1 MMNCLRGM
9 RVLYLALGIVLA
21 DQLTKLL
28 VKGISIPALGL
39 SHQGMSYGESLP
51 LIGDWLKI
59 TYIENPNMAF
69 GLDISSK
76 LILVIFSTIASAG
89 ILYYLYRH
97 SNARFLQRVTLA
109 LILAGAV
116 GNLIDRTF
124 YGVLTGAAPL
134 FYGNVVDF
142 LHFDLFTMKLI
153 GFEFHFWPIFNIADA
168 AVSVGV
174 VMLLIIGLPHG
185 EKSDEAVARS
195 AAPNEPTR
203 PNSGDGHA

>member
-1 MMNCLRGM
+1 MTNWLRGM
-9 RVLYLALGIVLA
+9 RVLYLTLGIVLA

-28 VKGISIPALGL
+28 VKGISIPALGISL
-39 SHQGMSYGESLP
+39 PGMNYGESIP

-76 LILVIFSTIASAG
+76 LILVIFSTIASIG
-89 ILYYLYRH
+89 IVYYLYRH
-97 SNARFLQRVTLA
+97 SSTRFLLRLTLA

-124 YGVLTGAAPL
+124 YGILTGAAPL

-142 LHFDLFTMKLI
+142 MYFDLFTLRLL

-168 AVSVGV
+168 AVSIGV

-185 EKSDEAVARS
+185 EKSAEAAAKS
-195 AAPNEPTR
+195 AAPDEPTR
-203 PNSGDGHA
+203 PTPENGHV